1 MLARLGFNA
10 KNTPHPTLASRIDA
24 PMLAHLLE
32 TRMAQTKPPSDIAAM
47 SFEDAL
53 RELEQIVQKL
63 EGGDVPLDDSIRIYE
78 RGAALKAH
86 CEARLREAELKV
98 EKIVL
103 GADGPKGLEP
113 ADDL

>member
-1 MLARLGFNA
+1 MPEP
-10 KNTPHPTLASRIDA
+10 KAS
-24 PMLAHLLE
+24 
-32 TRMAQTKPPSDIAAM
+32 TDIAAM

-63 EGGDVPLDDSIRIYE
+63 EAGDVPLDDSIRIYE

-103 GADGPKGLEP
+103 GADGPKGLEK

>member
-1 MLARLGFNA
+1 MAEA
-10 KNTPHPTLASRIDA
+10 KAADF
-24 PMLAHLLE
+24 
-32 TRMAQTKPPSDIAAM
+32 DAM

-53 RELEQIVQKL
+53 RELEQIVHKL
-63 EGGDVPLDDSIRIYE
+63 EAGDVPLEDSIRIYE

-86 CEARLREAELKV
+86 CEAKLREAELKV

-103 GADGPKGLEP
+103 GPDGPKGLER